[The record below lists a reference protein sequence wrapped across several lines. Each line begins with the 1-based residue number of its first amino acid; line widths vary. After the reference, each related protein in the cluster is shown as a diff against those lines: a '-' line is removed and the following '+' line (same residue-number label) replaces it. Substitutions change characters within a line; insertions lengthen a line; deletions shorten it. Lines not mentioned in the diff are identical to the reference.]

1 MLVRDLRFLVVDD
14 MKYMR
19 ATLKSMLRSIGF
31 ERIEQANNG
40 IEAMRILRNSR
51 IDIVISDWMMD
62 GMDGM
67 ELLKTI
73 RADAEMHAKPFMM
86 ITGESELRYVE
97 MAIEAGVSEFVIK
110 PFDPSTLSKKIKR
123 IIMNKLKHKQ
133 RINSPDKSTS
143 DILDELRFGSG
154 S

>member
-1 MLVRDLRFLVVDD
+1 

-40 IEAMRILRNSR
+40 LEALRILRSNR

-62 GMDGM
+62 GMDGI

-73 RADAEMHAKPFMM
+73 RADKDMHAKPFVM

-133 RINSPDKSTS
+133 RIQSPDKSTQ
-143 DILDELRFGSG
+143 DILEELRFGSG